1 MGEWCLNCGRIMK
14 YQELTHCSDECLM
27 EEIKQSETL
36 SADGFG
42 AESWNEES
50 KPWK

>member
-1 MGEWCLNCGRIMK
+1 MGEWCLNCGGIMK
-14 YQELTHCSDECLM
+14 YKELTHCSDECLM

-36 SADGFG
+36 SADGLG